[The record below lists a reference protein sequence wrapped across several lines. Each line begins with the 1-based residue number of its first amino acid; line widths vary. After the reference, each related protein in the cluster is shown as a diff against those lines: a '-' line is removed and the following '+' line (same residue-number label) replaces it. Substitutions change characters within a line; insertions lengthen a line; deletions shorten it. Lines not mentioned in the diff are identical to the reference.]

1 MRRAW
6 IALPILLLAGCG
18 GGGGGSEESESGGN
32 VLQTIQIS
40 EKEFSLN
47 PSTVNVS
54 KTGTYEFE
62 VTNDGQI
69 THALNIEESGGGSET
84 ESGDIEPGQTK
95 TVRFTFSSE
104 GSFEMYCPIDG
115 HEDQGMKGTI
125 VVGSAAG
132 GAGPTTTGETETEDE
147 GETTTGQTTTSSGPG
162 Y

>member
-6 IALPILLLAGCG
+6 IVLPLLLLAGCG
-18 GGGGGSEESESGGN
+18 GGGGGSNESESGGN
-32 VLQTIQIS
+32 VVQTFQIS
-40 EKEFSLN
+40 EREYSLT

-69 THALNIEESGGGSET
+69 THSLNIEESGGGAEAET
-84 ESGDIEPGQTK
+84 GDIEPGQSK
-95 TVRFTFSSE
+95 TVRFTFSKE
-104 GSFEMYCPIDG
+104 GAFEMYCPIDG
-115 HEDQGMKGTI
+115 HEQQGMKGTI

-132 GAGPTTTGETETEDE
+132 GAGPTTTGETETEND
-147 GETTTGQTTTSSGPG
+147 GMTTGQTTTSSSPG

>member
-6 IALPILLLAGCG
+6 IVLPVLLLAGCG
-18 GGGGGSEESESGGN
+18 GTSGGSNESESGGN

-69 THALNIEESGGGSET
+69 THALNIEESGEGSEA
-84 ESGDIEPGQTK
+84 ESGDIGPGQTK
-95 TVRFTFSSE
+95 TVRFNFSKE
-104 GSFEMYCPIDG
+104 GTFEMYCPIDG
-115 HEDQGMKGTI
+115 HKDQGMKGTI

-132 GAGPTTTGETETEDE
+132 GAGPTTTGETETEND
-147 GETTTGQTTTSSGPG
+147 GMTTGQTTTSSGPG